1 MKKCINKSKL
11 GWCERCKENS
21 VRVKVYKDGKRAEI
35 CVNDGHG
42 FIRYLPK
49 LEEKNV

>member
-1 MKKCINKSKL
+1 MAAQRL

-21 VRVKVYKDGKRAEI
+21 TRIKVYKDGRRVEI
-35 CVNDGHG
+35 CVNKGHG
-42 FIRYLPK
+42 FIRNLPK